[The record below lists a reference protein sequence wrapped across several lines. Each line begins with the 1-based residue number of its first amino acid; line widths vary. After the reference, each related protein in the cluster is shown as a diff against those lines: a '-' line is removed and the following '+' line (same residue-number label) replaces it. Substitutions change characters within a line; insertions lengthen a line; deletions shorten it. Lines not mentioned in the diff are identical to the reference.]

1 MSVCYGWFL
10 SNTPSSVTVVK
21 PSPLIM
27 QHMGGFPTIRH
38 NEIRDITASLITEV
52 CPNVAVEPLPTTT
65 VWKNL

>member
-10 SNTPSSVTVVK
+10 SNTPSSITVVK

-27 QHMGGFPTIRH
+27 QQMGGFPTIHH

-52 CPNVAVEPLPTTT
+52 RPNVAVEPLPTTT